1 MEHFKVS
8 IAITCENP
16 TIESHIKNA
25 TRHALNSLGY
35 VDVVTLEDRWD
46 YMIQYSVVENPSDFL
61 DIRIKYCKKSHV
73 SSPSSHQTDL
83 EFDTIE
89 PDVFEIPIEELPEF
103 CKFRVASFDKF
114 YLRHDILWQRISQ
127 QL

>member
-8 IAITCENP
+8 IKITCENP
-16 TIESHIKNA
+16 EIKSGIDNT

-35 VDVVTLEDRWD
+35 VDVVMAEDRWD
-46 YMIQYSVVENPSDFL
+46 YLIQYSVVKKPSDFL
-61 DIRIKYCKKSHV
+61 DIAVKYCKKPQV
-73 SSPSSHQTDL
+73 SYVSSHQIDL
-83 EFDTIE
+83 ELDTIK

-103 CKFRVASFDKF
+103 CRFRIAYFRKF
-114 YLRHDILWQRISQ
+114 YLRHDILWQQISQ